1 LISDPSAD
9 GSNFQLCS
17 GTGASDLVLGPVRR
31 KLLGVRTRT
40 SVTVACSSPARLH
53 GATEG
58 RTKNAAFMFS
68 WAKSNLKVA
77 LRGTDETKAE
87 VEFMKDL
94 FFTLILGRDN

>member
-1 LISDPSAD
+1 
-9 GSNFQLCS
+9 
-17 GTGASDLVLGPVRR
+17 
-31 KLLGVRTRT
+31 
-40 SVTVACSSPARLH
+40 
-53 GATEG
+53 
-58 RTKNAAFMFS
+58 MFS